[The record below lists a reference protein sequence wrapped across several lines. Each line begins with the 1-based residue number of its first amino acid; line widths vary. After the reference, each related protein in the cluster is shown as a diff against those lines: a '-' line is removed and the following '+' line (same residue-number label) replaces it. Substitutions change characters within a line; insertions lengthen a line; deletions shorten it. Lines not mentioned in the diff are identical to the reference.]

1 MEQRP
6 TVLKNNFK
14 SIFMKSKIIYILAV
28 TSVMIAVAVSAC
40 TSKQSDDNT
49 NNNAANNNLTSDTT
63 NIGYSAV
70 IQPILTT
77 NCVASGCHDAGG
89 AGNIG
94 DFSKYADVKA
104 KVDNGKFAKRVF
116 DGIPS
121 FMPPSGFAGSSD
133 KSKLKGWVDTG
144 AKNN

>member
-1 MEQRP
+1 MRAK
-6 TVLKNNFK
+6 T
-14 SIFMKSKIIYILAV
+14 IYIL
-28 TSVMIAVAVSAC
+28 SVISLMIAIAASAC
-40 TSKQSDDNT
+40 TSKKIGEEDVNDAS
-49 NNNAANNNLTSDTT
+49 NNNISSDTT
-63 NIGYSAV
+63 NINYATV

-77 NCVASGCHDAGG
+77 NCVASGCHNSAA

-94 DFSKYADVKA
+94 DFSSYAGVKA

-121 FMPPSGFAGSSD
+121 FMPPGGFANAAD
-133 KSKLKGWVDTG
+133 KNKLKGWVDTG